1 MASAIARLTAALE
14 MARSNLTKA
23 ARLGEDTT
31 QGIEAID
38 KLSSM
43 LAKEKLKDN

>member
-1 MASAIARLTAALE
+1 MSSVIARLTAALE
-14 MARSNLTKA
+14 MASSNLAKA
-23 ARLGEDTT
+23 ERLGEDTT

-43 LAKEKLKDN
+43 LAKEKLKDK